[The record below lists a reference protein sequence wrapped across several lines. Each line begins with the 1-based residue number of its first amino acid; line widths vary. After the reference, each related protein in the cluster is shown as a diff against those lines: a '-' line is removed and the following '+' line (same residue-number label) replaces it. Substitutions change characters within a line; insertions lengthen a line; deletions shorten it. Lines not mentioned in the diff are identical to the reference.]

1 MSINTQ
7 ACVVG
12 LVALLYAGPL
22 MAADVNSTD
31 AKTTGKESSSV
42 NHPDELKDAKETVRE
57 AAKMVQ
63 KLEAN
68 PETRDALS
76 RARAVFLVPDYA
88 RASLGVGGAGG
99 EGVVVAKNDGGWTA
113 PAFYNV
119 GAINLGLEGGVEAGQ
134 VAFLIMTD
142 VGRKQFLDENNFSL
156 NADAGLTIINWAAR
170 GQASAG
176 KGPDV
181 IAWTDTEGL
190 YGDLAVSVSDIFWD
204 DEANRA
210 YYGQKVA
217 AREILNGSTKDA
229 MSQSPLR
236 AEFNALKTQ
245 SRR

>member
-1 MSINTQ
+1 MSTNSQ
-7 ACVVG
+7 ALAVG
-12 LVALLYAGPL
+12 LVTLLCAGPL
-22 MAADVNSTD
+22 MASDVNAAGAKSTGTKSLS
-31 AKTTGKESSSV
+31 ANRG
-42 NHPDELKDAKETVRE
+42 DELKDAKETVRE
-57 AAKMVQ
+57 AAKVVQ
-63 KLEAN
+63 QLEAN

-76 RARAVFLVPDYA
+76 RAKAVFLVPDYA

-99 EGVVVAKNDGGWTA
+99 EGVVVANNNGDWTA

-119 GAINLGLEGGVEAGQ
+119 GTINLGLEGGVEAGQ

-142 VGRKQFLDENNFSL
+142 TGLKQFLQKNNFSL

-170 GQASAG
+170 AQASAG

-204 DEANRA
+204 GEANRA
-210 YYGQKVA
+210 YYGHKVA
-217 AREILNGSTKDA
+217 AREILNGSTKYA
-229 MSQSPLR
+229 MSQNPLK
-236 AEFNALKTQ
+236 AALGALQTQ